1 MAEYLYVSLGSNIEP
16 KFDFLKKAIALLS
29 EQISEPVQSSFFQTK
44 AVDDENQDDFINVCL
59 RFDKPAMKAD
69 AILAITQSI
78 ENKLGRLRDPKRPK
92 GPRIIDIDLLLYGEE
107 KIRLPN
113 LQLPHPSMFQRN
125 FVLIPLAQIMPEE
138 EQYKYHLQER
148 IHTNVQYPVVKMEI

>member
-1 MAEYLYVSLGSNIEP
+1 M
-16 KFDFLKKAIALLS
+16 
-29 EQISEPVQSSFFQTK
+29 SS
-44 AVDDENQDDFINVCL
+44 
-59 RFDKPAMKAD
+59 FDKPAMKAD

-148 IHTNVQYPVVKMEI
+148 IHTNVHIL